1 MKYFIAFY
9 IAGWVLSLLRLY
21 YPSIKFLKRFKIESI
36 LVEREYL
43 GWFVAIIGFGIAT
56 PLTLPIALSD
66 KLSKEFIVAFCD
78 RALR

>member
-9 IAGWVLSLLRLY
+9 IAGWALSLIRLY

-36 LVEREYL
+36 LVEREYS

-66 KLSKEFIVAFCD
+66 KLSKEFVVAFCD

>member
-78 RALR
+78 KALS